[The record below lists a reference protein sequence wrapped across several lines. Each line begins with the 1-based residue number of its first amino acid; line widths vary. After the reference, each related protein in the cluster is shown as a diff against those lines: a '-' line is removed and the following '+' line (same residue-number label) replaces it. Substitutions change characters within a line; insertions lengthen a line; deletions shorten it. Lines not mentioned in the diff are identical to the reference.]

1 MSLEILESEK
11 EELELRAKSTLRL
24 SVKEKIYL
32 LTTYVALVRWPGT
45 PFETFHVCFFS
56 VFIQNCL

>member
-11 EELELRAKSTLRL
+11 EELELRAKSTLI
-24 SVKEKIYL
+24 KEKIYL
-32 LTTYVALVRWPGT
+32 LLTYVALVRWPGT